1 MNLDFFNDLINKVK
15 ESDFIQ
21 NFMAELS
28 NYLENAKE
36 NEKNQT
42 LDKNSSDIE
51 IKKEDS
57 NIMSIEEIKK
67 KYKLDSENS
76 KKLVTSRN
84 EILKEEAKNLTNE
97 DNLYYVSYKNT
108 FKDTYQILEFDKLGK
123 NKSFYLKKEEL
134 PEDIAIGKVIKKEN
148 DKFIIDSSMTENIMN
163 KVEDVAKDLAQ
174 QQNSKLN
181 QNRKEGNLYKVVS
194 LSSNGVYLQNKE
206 NNNIFEETNISK
218 ELLDQISNDYILK
231 YEDGK
236 YIYDEKLTEE
246 FFQKLKK

>member
-1 MNLDFFNDLINKVK
+1 MNLIGKMLDNRYEILEKIGNGG
-15 ESDFIQ
+15 
-21 NFMAELS
+21 MATV
-28 NYLENAKE
+28 YKAKCHVL
-36 NEKNQT
+36 NRYVA
-42 LDKNSSDIE
+42 
-51 IKKEDS
+51 IKILKDEFTT
-57 NIMSIEEIKK
+57 
-67 KYKLDSENS
+67 DSEFIKRFN
-76 KKLVTSRN
+76 T
-84 EILKEEAKNLTNE
+84 EAQSAASLTHPNIVSIYDVGNE

-236 YIYDEKLTEE
+236 CVVSGVDE
-246 FFQKLKK
+246 QVQ